1 MKKYIAFAAVAM
13 MMAAAGCQKMN
24 DIQTENQSVKVE
36 FTVADKPSLGA
47 DTKAVKTSWAVGDKI
62 AIALK
67 PSSSENILSEKISK
81 SEYSGI
87 AILLEYTE
95 SGWTA
100 TEKIVPAPGTNGTF
114 YAVHHRGEMKVN
126 FSVIGAVTP
135 ANSYKLSGYQGG
147 ELMSFTGSY
156 SVADNGN
163 ITLGAITMALDSRL
177 MQISTAEILEGNEN
191 TDNDEFAANLW
202 TADEG
207 ETIEQPEKTV
217 KMSIYKNW
225 TSGNT
230 PETMSNWVALSNGS
244 VSVDFS
250 TSSIFVYSTAD
261 QHKTGATPV
270 LNYYNDEI
278 DSDFA
283 FCFAYTGKAA
293 IDISTTSYTF
303 NIERTPEEGAE
314 YTISYD
320 ELYQTVEKSSTR
332 TLEMGKAVKL
342 SDQGWTAVVN

>member
-1 MKKYIAFAAVAM
+1 MKRMIIAAALLIV
-13 MMAAAGCQKMN
+13 AAGCSKLN
-24 DIQTENQSVKVE
+24 DTDTVENTDVKIE
-36 FTVADKPSLGA
+36 FTIAEKPGFGA
-47 DTKAVKTSWAVGDKI
+47 QTKALKTSWAVGDKI

-67 PSSSENILSEKISK
+67 PSSAENILSEKISK

-87 AILLEYTE
+87 AFILEYTE

-100 TEKIVPAPGTNGTF
+100 SEEIVPAPGTNGTF

-126 FSVIGAVTP
+126 FSAIGAVTP

-147 ELMSFTGSY
+147 ELMSFTGNY

-177 MQISTAEILEGNEN
+177 MQVSTAEILEGHEN
-191 TDNDEFAANLW
+191 MDNDEFAANLW

-207 ETIEQPEKTV
+207 DTIEQPEKTV

-250 TSSIFVYSTAD
+250 TSSIFVYSSAD

-293 IDISTTSYTF
+293 IDLSTTSYTF
-303 NIERTPEEGAE
+303 YIERTPEEGAE

-320 ELYQTVEKSSTR
+320 ELYQTVTKSKDR
-332 TLEMGKAVKL
+332 TLAKGKAIKL
-342 SDQGWTAVVN
+342 SDLGWVAVVN

>member
-1 MKKYIAFAAVAM
+1 
-13 MMAAAGCQKMN
+13 
-24 DIQTENQSVKVE
+24 
-36 FTVADKPSLGA
+36 
-47 DTKAVKTSWAVGDKI
+47 
-62 AIALK
+62 
-67 PSSSENILSEKISK
+67 
-81 SEYSGI
+81 
-87 AILLEYTE
+87 
-95 SGWTA
+95 
-100 TEKIVPAPGTNGTF
+100 
-114 YAVHHRGEMKVN
+114 
-126 FSVIGAVTP
+126 
-135 ANSYKLSGYQGG
+135 
-147 ELMSFTGSY
+147 MSFTGNY

-177 MQISTAEILEGNEN
+177 MQVSTAEILEGNEN

-207 ETIEQPEKTV
+207 DTIEQPEKTV

-250 TSSIFVYSTAD
+250 TSSIFVYSSDD

-293 IDISTTSYTF
+293 IDLSTTSYTF
-303 NIERTPEEGAE
+303 YIERTPEEGAE

-320 ELYQTVEKSSTR
+320 ELYQTVTKSKDR
-332 TLEMGKAVKL
+332 TLAKGKAIKL
-342 SDQGWTAVVN
+342 SDLGWVAVMN

>member
-1 MKKYIAFAAVAM
+1 MKRMIIAAALLIV
-13 MMAAAGCQKMN
+13 AAGCSKLN
-24 DIQTENQSVKVE
+24 DTDTVENTDVKIE
-36 FTVADKPSLGA
+36 FTIAEKPGFGA
-47 DTKAVKTSWAVGDKI
+47 QTKALKTSWAVGDKI

-67 PSSSENILSEKISK
+67 PSSAENILSEKISK

-87 AILLEYTE
+87 AFILEYTE

-100 TEKIVPAPGTNGTF
+100 SEEIVPAPGTNGTF

-126 FSVIGAVTP
+126 FSAIGAVTP

-147 ELMSFTGSY
+147 ELMSFTGNY

-177 MQISTAEILEGNEN
+177 MQVSTAEILEGNEN

-207 ETIEQPEKTV
+207 DTIEQPEKTV

-250 TSSIFVYSTAD
+250 TSSIFVYSSAD

-293 IDISTTSYTF
+293 IDLSTTSYTF
-303 NIERTPEEGAE
+303 YIERTPEEGAE

-320 ELYQTVEKSSTR
+320 ELYQTVTKSKDR
-332 TLEMGKAVKL
+332 TLAKGKAIKL
-342 SDQGWTAVVN
+342 SDQN

>member
-1 MKKYIAFAAVAM
+1 MKRMIIAAALLIV
-13 MMAAAGCQKMN
+13 AAGCSKLN
-24 DIQTENQSVKVE
+24 DTDIVENTDVKIE
-36 FTVADKPSLGA
+36 FTIAEKPGFGA
-47 DTKAVKTSWAVGDKI
+47 QTKALKTSWAVGDKI

-67 PSSSENILSEKISK
+67 PSSAENILSEKISK

-87 AILLEYTE
+87 TFILEYTE

-100 TEKIVPAPGTNGTF
+100 TEEIVPDPGTNGTF

-126 FSVIGAVTP
+126 FIAIGAVTP

-147 ELMSFTGSY
+147 ELMSFTGNY

-177 MQISTAEILEGNEN
+177 MQVSTAEILEGNEN
-191 TDNDEFAANLW
+191 TDNDEFL
-202 TADEG
+202 ADLCCADG
-207 ETIEQPEKTV
+207 GDPIDQPEKTV

-250 TSSIFVYSTAD
+250 ESKLFVYSSAD
-261 QHKTGATPV
+261 QYKTGATPV

-278 DSDFA
+278 DCDYA
-283 FCFAYTGKAA
+283 FCFVYTGKAA

-303 NIERTPEEGAE
+303 YIERTPEEGAE

-332 TLEMGKAVKL
+332 TLGMGKAVKL
-342 SDQGWTAVVN
+342 SDQGWVAVMN

>member
-1 MKKYIAFAAVAM
+1 MKRMIIAAALLIV
-13 MMAAAGCQKMN
+13 AAGCSKLN
-24 DIQTENQSVKVE
+24 DTDTVENTDVKIE
-36 FTVADKPSLGA
+36 FTIAEKPGFGA
-47 DTKAVKTSWAVGDKI
+47 QTKALKTSWAVGDKI

-81 SEYSGI
+81 SEHSGI

-177 MQISTAEILEGNEN
+177 MQVSTAEILEGHEN
-191 TDNDEFAANLW
+191 MDNDEFAANLW

-230 PETMSNWVALSNGS
+230 PATMSNWVALSNGS

-303 NIERTPEEGAE
+303 YIERTPEEGAE

>member
-1 MKKYIAFAAVAM
+1 MKRMIIAAALLIV
-13 MMAAAGCQKMN
+13 AAGCSKLN
-24 DIQTENQSVKVE
+24 DTDTVENTDVKIE
-36 FTVADKPSLGA
+36 FTIAEKPGFGA
-47 DTKAVKTSWAVGDKI
+47 QTKALKTSWAMGDKI

-67 PSSSENILSEKISK
+67 PSSAENILSEKISK

-87 AILLEYTE
+87 AFILEYTE

-100 TEKIVPAPGTNGTF
+100 SEEIVPAPGTNGTF

-126 FSVIGAVTP
+126 FSAIGAVTP

-147 ELMSFTGSY
+147 ELISFTGNY

-177 MQISTAEILEGNEN
+177 MQVSTAEILEGHEN
-191 TDNDEFAANLW
+191 MDNDEFAANLW

-230 PETMSNWVALSNGS
+230 PATMSNWVALSNGS

-303 NIERTPEEGAE
+303 YIERTPEEGAE

>member
-1 MKKYIAFAAVAM
+1 MKRMIIAAALLIV
-13 MMAAAGCQKMN
+13 AAGCSKLN
-24 DIQTENQSVKVE
+24 DTDTVENTDVKIE
-36 FTVADKPSLGA
+36 FTIAEKPGFGA
-47 DTKAVKTSWAVGDKI
+47 QTKALKTSWAVGDKI

-67 PSSSENILSEKISK
+67 PSSAENILSEKISK

-87 AILLEYTE
+87 AFILEYSE

-100 TEKIVPAPGTNGTF
+100 CEEIVPAPGTNGTF

-126 FSVIGAVTP
+126 FSAIGAVTP

-147 ELMSFTGSY
+147 ELMSFTGNY

-177 MQISTAEILEGNEN
+177 MQVSTAEILEGHEN
-191 TDNDEFAANLW
+191 MDNDEFAANLW

-207 ETIEQPEKTV
+207 DTIEQPEKTV

-250 TSSIFVYSTAD
+250 TSSIFVYSSDD

-293 IDISTTSYTF
+293 IDLSTTSYTF
-303 NIERTPEEGAE
+303 YIERTPEEGAE

>member
-1 MKKYIAFAAVAM
+1 MKRMIIAAALLIV
-13 MMAAAGCQKMN
+13 AAGCSKLN
-24 DIQTENQSVKVE
+24 DTDTVENTDVKIE
-36 FTVADKPSLGA
+36 FTIAEKPGFGA
-47 DTKAVKTSWAVGDKI
+47 QTKALKTSWAVGDKI

-67 PSSSENILSEKISK
+67 PSSAENILSEKISK

-87 AILLEYTE
+87 AFILEYTE

-100 TEKIVPAPGTNGTF
+100 SEEIVPAPGTNGTF

-230 PETMSNWVALSNGS
+230 PATMSNWVALSNGS

-303 NIERTPEEGAE
+303 YIERTPEEGAE

>member
-1 MKKYIAFAAVAM
+1 MKRMIIAAALLIV
-13 MMAAAGCQKMN
+13 AAGCSKLN
-24 DIQTENQSVKVE
+24 DTDTVENTDVKIE
-36 FTVADKPSLGA
+36 FTIAEKPGFGA
-47 DTKAVKTSWAVGDKI
+47 QTKALKTSWAVGDKI

-67 PSSSENILSEKISK
+67 PSSAENILSEKISK

-87 AILLEYTE
+87 AFILEYTE

-100 TEKIVPAPGTNGTF
+100 SEEIVPAPGTNGTF

-126 FSVIGAVTP
+126 FSAIGAVTP

-147 ELMSFTGSY
+147 ELMSFTGNY

-177 MQISTAEILEGNEN
+177 MQVSTAEILEGHEN
-191 TDNDEFAANLW
+191 MDNDEFAANLW

-230 PETMSNWVALSNGS
+230 PATMSNWVALSNGS

>member
-1 MKKYIAFAAVAM
+1 MKRMIIAAALLIV
-13 MMAAAGCQKMN
+13 AAGCSKLN
-24 DIQTENQSVKVE
+24 DTDTVENTDVKIE
-36 FTVADKPSLGA
+36 FTIAEKPGFGA
-47 DTKAVKTSWAVGDKI
+47 QTKALKTSWAVGDKI

-67 PSSSENILSEKISK
+67 PSSAENILSEKISK

-87 AILLEYTE
+87 AFILEYTE

-100 TEKIVPAPGTNGTF
+100 SEEIVPAPGTNGTF

-126 FSVIGAVTP
+126 FSAIGAVTP

-147 ELMSFTGSY
+147 ELMSFTGNY

-177 MQISTAEILEGNEN
+177 MQVSTAEILEGHEN
-191 TDNDEFAANLW
+191 MDNDEFAANLW

-293 IDISTTSYTF
+293 IDLSTTSYTF
-303 NIERTPEEGAE
+303 YIERTPEEGAE

-320 ELYQTVEKSSTR
+320 ELYQTVTKSEFR
-332 TLEMGKAVKL
+332 TLAKGKAIKL
-342 SDQGWTAVVN
+342 SDQNWIAVMN

>member
-1 MKKYIAFAAVAM
+1 MKRMIIAAALLIV
-13 MMAAAGCQKMN
+13 AAGCSKLN
-24 DIQTENQSVKVE
+24 DTDTVENTDVKIE
-36 FTVADKPSLGA
+36 FTIAEKPGFGA
-47 DTKAVKTSWAVGDKI
+47 QTKALKTSWAVGDKI

-67 PSSSENILSEKISK
+67 PSSAENILSEKISK

-87 AILLEYTE
+87 AFILEYTE

-100 TEKIVPAPGTNGTF
+100 SEEIVPAPGTNGTF

-126 FSVIGAVTP
+126 FSAIGAVTP

-147 ELMSFTGSY
+147 ELMSFTGNY

-177 MQISTAEILEGNEN
+177 MQVSTAEILEGHEN
-191 TDNDEFAANLW
+191 MDNDEFAANLW

-293 IDISTTSYTF
+293 IDLSTTSYTF
-303 NIERTPEEGAE
+303 YIERTPEEGAE
-314 YTISYD
+314 YSISYD
-320 ELYQTVEKSSTR
+320 ELYQTVTKSEFR
-332 TLEMGKAVKL
+332 TLAKGKAIKL
-342 SDQGWTAVVN
+342 SDQNWIAVMN

>member
-1 MKKYIAFAAVAM
+1 MKRMIIAAALLIV
-13 MMAAAGCQKMN
+13 AAGCSKLN
-24 DIQTENQSVKVE
+24 DTDTVENTDVKIE
-36 FTVADKPSLGA
+36 FTIAEKPGFGA
-47 DTKAVKTSWAVGDKI
+47 QTKALKTSWAVGDKI

-67 PSSSENILSEKISK
+67 PSSAENILSEKISK

-87 AILLEYTE
+87 AFILEYTE

-100 TEKIVPAPGTNGTF
+100 SEEIVPAPGTNGTF

-126 FSVIGAVTP
+126 FSAIGAVTP

-147 ELMSFTGSY
+147 ELMSFTGNY

-177 MQISTAEILEGNEN
+177 MQVSTAEILEGNEN

-230 PETMSNWVALSNGS
+230 PATMSNWVALSNGS

-303 NIERTPEEGAE
+303 YIERTPEEGAE

>member
-1 MKKYIAFAAVAM
+1 MKRMIIAAALLIV
-13 MMAAAGCQKMN
+13 AAGCSKLN
-24 DIQTENQSVKVE
+24 DTDTVENTDVKIE
-36 FTVADKPSLGA
+36 FTIAEKPGFGA
-47 DTKAVKTSWAVGDKI
+47 QTKALKTSWAVGDKI

-67 PSSSENILSEKISK
+67 PSSAENILSEKISK

-87 AILLEYTE
+87 AFILEYTE

-100 TEKIVPAPGTNGTF
+100 SEEIVPAPGTNGTF

-126 FSVIGAVTP
+126 FSAIGAVTP

-147 ELMSFTGSY
+147 ELMSFTGNY

-177 MQISTAEILEGNEN
+177 MQVSTAEILEGHEN
-191 TDNDEFAANLW
+191 MDNDEFAANLW

-207 ETIEQPEKTV
+207 DTIEQPEKTV

-250 TSSIFVYSTAD
+250 KSSIFVYSSAD
-261 QHKTGATPV
+261 QHKIGATPV

-278 DSDFA
+278 DSYFA

-293 IDISTTSYTF
+293 IDLSTTSYTF
-303 NIERTPEEGAE
+303 YIERTPEEGAE

-320 ELYQTVEKSSTR
+320 ELYQTVTKTEGR
-332 TLEMGKAVKL
+332 TLAKGKAIKL
-342 SDQGWTAVVN
+342 SDQNWIAVMN

>member
-1 MKKYIAFAAVAM
+1 MKRMIIAAALLIV
-13 MMAAAGCQKMN
+13 AAGCSKLN
-24 DIQTENQSVKVE
+24 DTDTVENTDVKIE
-36 FTVADKPSLGA
+36 FTIAEKPGFGA
-47 DTKAVKTSWAVGDKI
+47 QTKALKTSWAVGDKI

-67 PSSSENILSEKISK
+67 PSSAENILSEKISK

-87 AILLEYTE
+87 AFILEYTE

-100 TEKIVPAPGTNGTF
+100 SEEIVPAPGTNGTF

-126 FSVIGAVTP
+126 FSAIGAVTP

-147 ELMSFTGSY
+147 ELMSFTGNY

-177 MQISTAEILEGNEN
+177 MQVSTAEILEGHEN
-191 TDNDEFAANLW
+191 MDNDEFAANLW

-230 PETMSNWVALSNGS
+230 PATMSNWVALSNGS

-293 IDISTTSYTF
+293 IDLSTTSYTF
-303 NIERTPEEGAE
+303 YIERTPEEGAE

-320 ELYQTVEKSSTR
+320 ELYQTVTKSKDR
-332 TLEMGKAVKL
+332 TLAKGKAIKL
-342 SDQGWTAVVN
+342 SDQNWIAVMN

>member
-1 MKKYIAFAAVAM
+1 MKRMIIAAALLIV
-13 MMAAAGCQKMN
+13 AAGCSKLN
-24 DIQTENQSVKVE
+24 DTDTVENTDVKIE
-36 FTVADKPSLGA
+36 FTIAEKPGFGA
-47 DTKAVKTSWAVGDKI
+47 QTKALKTSWAVGDKI

-67 PSSSENILSEKISK
+67 PSSAENILSEKISK

-87 AILLEYTE
+87 AFILEYTE

-100 TEKIVPAPGTNGTF
+100 SEEIVPAPGTNGTF

-126 FSVIGAVTP
+126 FSAIGAVTP

-230 PETMSNWVALSNGS
+230 PATMSNWVALSNGS

>member
-1 MKKYIAFAAVAM
+1 MKRMIIAAALLIV
-13 MMAAAGCQKMN
+13 AAGCSKLN
-24 DIQTENQSVKVE
+24 DTDTVENTDVKIE
-36 FTVADKPSLGA
+36 FTIAEKPGFGA
-47 DTKAVKTSWAVGDKI
+47 QTKALKTSWAVGDKI

-67 PSSSENILSEKISK
+67 PSSAENILSEKISK

-87 AILLEYTE
+87 AFILEYTE

-100 TEKIVPAPGTNGTF
+100 SEEIVPAPGTNGTF

-126 FSVIGAVTP
+126 FSAIGAVTP

-147 ELMSFTGSY
+147 ELMSFTGNY

-177 MQISTAEILEGNEN
+177 MQVSTAEILEGYEN
-191 TDNDEFAANLW
+191 MDNDEFAANLW

-207 ETIEQPEKTV
+207 DTIEQPEKTV

-250 TSSIFVYSTAD
+250 TSSIFVYSSAD

-293 IDISTTSYTF
+293 IDLSTTSYTF
-303 NIERTPEEGAE
+303 YIERTPEEGAE

-320 ELYQTVEKSSTR
+320 ELYQTVTKSKDR
-332 TLEMGKAVKL
+332 TLAKGKAIKL
-342 SDQGWTAVVN
+342 SDLGWVAVVN

>member
-1 MKKYIAFAAVAM
+1 MKRMIIAAALLIV
-13 MMAAAGCQKMN
+13 AAGCSKLN
-24 DIQTENQSVKVE
+24 DTDTVENTDVKIE
-36 FTVADKPSLGA
+36 FTIAEKPGFGA
-47 DTKAVKTSWAVGDKI
+47 QTKALKTSWAVGDKI

-67 PSSSENILSEKISK
+67 PSSAENILSEKISK

-87 AILLEYTE
+87 AFILEYTE

-100 TEKIVPAPGTNGTF
+100 SEEIVPAPGTNGTF

-126 FSVIGAVTP
+126 FSAIGAVTP

-147 ELMSFTGSY
+147 ELMSFTGNY

-230 PETMSNWVALSNGS
+230 PATMSNWVALSNGS

-303 NIERTPEEGAE
+303 YIERTPEEGAE

>member
-1 MKKYIAFAAVAM
+1 M
-13 MMAAAGCQKMN
+13 
-24 DIQTENQSVKVE
+24 
-36 FTVADKPSLGA
+36 P
-47 DTKAVKTSWAVGDKI
+47 KT
-62 AIALK
+62 
-67 PSSSENILSEKISK
+67 
-81 SEYSGI
+81 
-87 AILLEYTE
+87 
-95 SGWTA
+95 
-100 TEKIVPAPGTNGTF
+100 VPAPGTNGTF

-177 MQISTAEILEGNEN
+177 MQVSTAEILEGNEN

-230 PETMSNWVALSNGS
+230 PATMSNWVALSNGS

-250 TSSIFVYSTAD
+250 TSSIFVYSSDD

-293 IDISTTSYTF
+293 IDLSTTSYTF
-303 NIERTPEEGAE
+303 YIERTPEEGAE

-320 ELYQTVEKSSTR
+320 ELYQTVTKSKDR
-332 TLEMGKAVKL
+332 TLAKGKAIKL
-342 SDQGWTAVVN
+342 SDLGWVAVMN

>member
-1 MKKYIAFAAVAM
+1 MKRMIIAAALLIV
-13 MMAAAGCQKMN
+13 AAGCSKLN
-24 DIQTENQSVKVE
+24 DTDTVENTDVKIE
-36 FTVADKPSLGA
+36 FTIAEKPGFGA
-47 DTKAVKTSWAVGDKI
+47 QTKALKTSWAVGDKI

-67 PSSSENILSEKISK
+67 PSSAENILSEKISK

-87 AILLEYTE
+87 AFILEYTE

-100 TEKIVPAPGTNGTF
+100 SEEIVPAPGTNGTF

-126 FSVIGAVTP
+126 FSAIGAVTP

-147 ELMSFTGSY
+147 ELMSFTGNY

-177 MQISTAEILEGNEN
+177 MQVSTAEILEGHEN
-191 TDNDEFAANLW
+191 MDNDEFAANLW

-230 PETMSNWVALSNGS
+230 PATMSNWVALSNGS

-250 TSSIFVYSTAD
+250 KSSIFVYSSDD

-303 NIERTPEEGAE
+303 YIERTPEEGAE

>member
-1 MKKYIAFAAVAM
+1 MKRMIIAAALLIV
-13 MMAAAGCQKMN
+13 AAGCSKLN
-24 DIQTENQSVKVE
+24 DTDTVENTDVKIE
-36 FTVADKPSLGA
+36 FTIAEKPGFGA
-47 DTKAVKTSWAVGDKI
+47 QTKALKTSWAVGDKI

-67 PSSSENILSEKISK
+67 PSSAENILSEKISK

-87 AILLEYTE
+87 AFILEYTE

-100 TEKIVPAPGTNGTF
+100 TEEIVPDPGTNGTF

-126 FSVIGAVTP
+126 FIAIGAVTP

-147 ELMSFTGSY
+147 ELMSFTGNY

-177 MQISTAEILEGNEN
+177 MQVSTAEILEGYEN
-191 TDNDEFAANLW
+191 MDNDEFAANLW

-207 ETIEQPEKTV
+207 DTIEQPEKTV

-250 TSSIFVYSTAD
+250 KSSIFVYSSAD

-293 IDISTTSYTF
+293 IDLSTTSYTF
-303 NIERTPEEGAE
+303 YIERTSEEGAE

-320 ELYQTVEKSSTR
+320 ELYQTVTKSEDR
-332 TLEMGKAVKL
+332 TLAKGKAIKL
-342 SDQGWTAVVN
+342 SDLGWVAVVN

>member
-1 MKKYIAFAAVAM
+1 MKRMIIAAALLIV
-13 MMAAAGCQKMN
+13 AAGCSKLN
-24 DIQTENQSVKVE
+24 DTDTVENTDVKIE
-36 FTVADKPSLGA
+36 FTIAEKPGFGA
-47 DTKAVKTSWAVGDKI
+47 QTKALKTSWAVGDKI

-67 PSSSENILSEKISK
+67 PSSAENILSEKISK

-87 AILLEYTE
+87 AFILEYTE

-100 TEKIVPAPGTNGTF
+100 TEEIVPDPGTNGTF

-126 FSVIGAVTP
+126 FIAIGAVTP

-147 ELMSFTGSY
+147 ELMSFTGNY

-177 MQISTAEILEGNEN
+177 MQVSTAEILEGYEN
-191 TDNDEFAANLW
+191 MDNDEFAANLW

-207 ETIEQPEKTV
+207 DTIEQPEKTV

-250 TSSIFVYSTAD
+250 KSSIFVYSSAD

-293 IDISTTSYTF
+293 IDLSTTSYTF
-303 NIERTPEEGAE
+303 YIERTPEEGAE

-320 ELYQTVEKSSTR
+320 ELYQTVTKSKDR
-332 TLEMGKAVKL
+332 TLATGKAIKL
-342 SDQGWTAVVN
+342 SDQDWIAVMN

>member
-1 MKKYIAFAAVAM
+1 MKRMIIAAALLIV
-13 MMAAAGCQKMN
+13 AAGCSKLN
-24 DIQTENQSVKVE
+24 DTDTVENTDVKIE
-36 FTVADKPSLGA
+36 FTIAEKPGFGA
-47 DTKAVKTSWAVGDKI
+47 QTKALKTSWAVGDKI

-67 PSSSENILSEKISK
+67 PSSAENILSEKISK

-87 AILLEYTE
+87 AFILEYTE

-100 TEKIVPAPGTNGTF
+100 TEEIVPDPGTNGTF

-126 FSVIGAVTP
+126 FIAIGAVTP

-147 ELMSFTGSY
+147 ELMSFTGNY

-177 MQISTAEILEGNEN
+177 MQVSTAEILEGYEN
-191 TDNDEFAANLW
+191 MDNDEFAANLW

-207 ETIEQPEKTV
+207 DTIEQPEKTV

-250 TSSIFVYSTAD
+250 KSSIFVYSSAD

-293 IDISTTSYTF
+293 IDLSTTSYTF
-303 NIERTPEEGAE
+303 YIERTPEEGAE

-320 ELYQTVEKSSTR
+320 ELYQTVTKTEDR
-332 TLEMGKAVKL
+332 TLAKGKAIKL
-342 SDQGWTAVVN
+342 SDLGWVAVVN

>member
-1 MKKYIAFAAVAM
+1 MKRMIIAAALLIV
-13 MMAAAGCQKMN
+13 AAGCSKLN
-24 DIQTENQSVKVE
+24 DTDTVENTDVKIE
-36 FTVADKPSLGA
+36 FTIAEKPGFGA
-47 DTKAVKTSWAVGDKI
+47 QTKALKTSWAVGDKI

-67 PSSSENILSEKISK
+67 PSSAENILSEKISK

-87 AILLEYTE
+87 AFILEYTE

-100 TEKIVPAPGTNGTF
+100 SEEIVPAPGTNGTF

-126 FSVIGAVTP
+126 FSAIGAVTP

-147 ELMSFTGSY
+147 ELMSFTGNY

-177 MQISTAEILEGNEN
+177 MQVSTAEILEGHEN
-191 TDNDEFAANLW
+191 MDNDEFAANLW

-207 ETIEQPEKTV
+207 DTIEQPEKTV

-250 TSSIFVYSTAD
+250 KSSIFVYSSDD

-303 NIERTPEEGAE
+303 YIERTPEEGAE

-320 ELYQTVEKSSTR
+320 ELYQTVTKSEFR
-332 TLEMGKAVKL
+332 TLAKGKAIKL
-342 SDQGWTAVVN
+342 SDQNWIAVMN

>member
-1 MKKYIAFAAVAM
+1 MKKMIIAAALLIV
-13 MMAAAGCQKMN
+13 AAGCSKLN
-24 DIQTENQSVKVE
+24 DTDTVENTDVKIE
-36 FTVADKPSLGA
+36 FTIAEKPGFGA
-47 DTKAVKTSWAVGDKI
+47 QTKALKTSWAVGDKI

-67 PSSSENILSEKISK
+67 PSSAENILSEKISK

-87 AILLEYTE
+87 AFILEYTE

-100 TEKIVPAPGTNGTF
+100 SEEIVPAPGTNGTF

-147 ELMSFTGSY
+147 ELMSFTGNY

-177 MQISTAEILEGNEN
+177 MQVSTAEILEGHEN
-191 TDNDEFAANLW
+191 MDNDEFAANLW

-207 ETIEQPEKTV
+207 DTIEQPEKTV

-250 TSSIFVYSTAD
+250 KSSIFVYSTAD

-303 NIERTPEEGAE
+303 YIERTPEEGAE

-320 ELYQTVEKSSTR
+320 ELYQTVE
-332 TLEMGKAVKL
+332 
-342 SDQGWTAVVN
+342 

>member
-1 MKKYIAFAAVAM
+1 MKRMIIAAALLIV
-13 MMAAAGCQKMN
+13 AAGCSKLN
-24 DIQTENQSVKVE
+24 DTDTVENTDVKIE
-36 FTVADKPSLGA
+36 FTIAEKPGFGA
-47 DTKAVKTSWAVGDKI
+47 QTKALKTSWAVGDKI

-67 PSSSENILSEKISK
+67 PSSAENILSEKISK

-87 AILLEYTE
+87 AFILEYTE

-100 TEKIVPAPGTNGTF
+100 SEEIVPAPGTNGTF

-126 FSVIGAVTP
+126 FSAIGAVTP

-147 ELMSFTGSY
+147 ELMSFTGNY

-177 MQISTAEILEGNEN
+177 MQVSTAEILEGHEN
-191 TDNDEFAANLW
+191 MDNDEFAANLW

-207 ETIEQPEKTV
+207 DTIEQPEKTV

-250 TSSIFVYSTAD
+250 KSSIFVYSSDD

-293 IDISTTSYTF
+293 IDLSTTSYTF
-303 NIERTPEEGAE
+303 YIERTPEEGAE

-320 ELYQTVEKSSTR
+320 ELYQTVTKSEFR
-332 TLEMGKAVKL
+332 TLAKGKAIKL
-342 SDQGWTAVVN
+342 SDQNWIAVMN

>member
-1 MKKYIAFAAVAM
+1 MKRMIIAAALLIV
-13 MMAAAGCQKMN
+13 AAGCSKLN
-24 DIQTENQSVKVE
+24 DTDTVENTDVKIE
-36 FTVADKPSLGA
+36 FTIAEKPGFGA
-47 DTKAVKTSWAVGDKI
+47 QTKALKTSWAVGDKI

-67 PSSSENILSEKISK
+67 PSSAENILSEKISK

-87 AILLEYTE
+87 AFILEYTE

-100 TEKIVPAPGTNGTF
+100 SEEIVPAPGTNGTF

-126 FSVIGAVTP
+126 FSAIGAVTP

-147 ELMSFTGSY
+147 ELMSFTGNY

-177 MQISTAEILEGNEN
+177 MQVSTAEILEGYEN
-191 TDNDEFAANLW
+191 MDNDEFAANLW

-207 ETIEQPEKTV
+207 DTIEQPEKTV

-225 TSGNT
+225 TAGDT
-230 PETMSNWVALSNGS
+230 PETMSGWVALSQGS

-250 TSSIFVYSTAD
+250 ESKLFVYSSDD
-261 QHKTGATPV
+261 QYKTGAVPV
-270 LNYYNDEI
+270 LNYYD
-278 DSDFA
+278 DFDCDYA
-283 FCFAYTGKAA
+283 FCFAYTGGKSLEL
-293 IDISTTSYTF
+293 ISKYTF
-303 NIERTPEEGAE
+303 YIERTPEAGAE

-320 ELYQTVEKSSTR
+320 ELYLTVAKSDNR
-332 TLEMGKAVKL
+332 TLGMRKAIKL
-342 SDQGWTAVVN
+342 SDQGWTAVMN

>member
-1 MKKYIAFAAVAM
+1 MKRMIIAAALLIV
-13 MMAAAGCQKMN
+13 AAGCSKLN
-24 DIQTENQSVKVE
+24 DTDTVENTDVKIE
-36 FTVADKPSLGA
+36 FTIAEKPGFGA
-47 DTKAVKTSWAVGDKI
+47 QTKALKTSWAVGDKI

-87 AILLEYTE
+87 AFILEYTE

-100 TEKIVPAPGTNGTF
+100 TEEIVPDPGTNGTF

-126 FSVIGAVTP
+126 FIAIGAVTP

-147 ELMSFTGSY
+147 ELMSFTGNY

-177 MQISTAEILEGNEN
+177 MQVSTAEILEGYEN
-191 TDNDEFAANLW
+191 MDNDEFAANLW

-207 ETIEQPEKTV
+207 DTIEQPEKTV

-250 TSSIFVYSTAD
+250 KSSIFVYSSAD

-293 IDISTTSYTF
+293 IDLSTTSYTF
-303 NIERTPEEGAE
+303 YIERTPEEGAE

-320 ELYQTVEKSSTR
+320 ELYQTVTKSEDR
-332 TLEMGKAVKL
+332 TLAKGKAIKL
-342 SDQGWTAVVN
+342 SDLGWVAVVN

>member
-1 MKKYIAFAAVAM
+1 MKRMIIAAALLIV
-13 MMAAAGCQKMN
+13 AAGCSKLN
-24 DIQTENQSVKVE
+24 DTDTVENTDVKIE
-36 FTVADKPSLGA
+36 FTIAEKPGFGA
-47 DTKAVKTSWAVGDKI
+47 QTKALKTSWAVGDKI

-67 PSSSENILSEKISK
+67 PSSAENILSEKISK

-87 AILLEYTE
+87 AFILEYTE

-100 TEKIVPAPGTNGTF
+100 SEEIVPAPGTNGTF

-126 FSVIGAVTP
+126 FSAIGAVTP

-147 ELMSFTGSY
+147 ELMSFTGNY

-177 MQISTAEILEGNEN
+177 MQVSTAEILEGNEN

-207 ETIEQPEKTV
+207 DTIEQPEKTV

-250 TSSIFVYSTAD
+250 TSSIFVYSSAD

-293 IDISTTSYTF
+293 IDLSTTSYTF
-303 NIERTPEEGAE
+303 YIERTPEEGAE

-320 ELYQTVEKSSTR
+320 ELYQTVTKSKDR
-332 TLEMGKAVKL
+332 TLAKGKAIKL
-342 SDQGWTAVVN
+342 SDLGWVAVVN

>member
-1 MKKYIAFAAVAM
+1 MKRMIIAAALLIV
-13 MMAAAGCQKMN
+13 AAGCSKLN
-24 DIQTENQSVKVE
+24 DTDTVENTDVKIE
-36 FTVADKPSLGA
+36 FTIAEKPGFGA
-47 DTKAVKTSWAVGDKI
+47 QTKALKTSWAVGDKI

-67 PSSSENILSEKISK
+67 PSSAENILSEKISK

-87 AILLEYTE
+87 AFILEYTE

-100 TEKIVPAPGTNGTF
+100 SEEIVPAPGTNGTF

-126 FSVIGAVTP
+126 FSAIGAVTP

-147 ELMSFTGSY
+147 ELMSFTGNY

-177 MQISTAEILEGNEN
+177 MQVSTAEILEGYEN
-191 TDNDEFAANLW
+191 MDNDEFAANLW

-293 IDISTTSYTF
+293 IDLSTTSYTF
-303 NIERTPEEGAE
+303 YIERTPEEGAE

-320 ELYQTVEKSSTR
+320 ELYQTVTKSEFR
-332 TLEMGKAVKL
+332 TLAKGKAIKL
-342 SDQGWTAVVN
+342 SDQNWIAVMN

>member
-1 MKKYIAFAAVAM
+1 MKRMIIAAALLIV
-13 MMAAAGCQKMN
+13 AAGCSKLN
-24 DIQTENQSVKVE
+24 DTDTVENTDVKIE
-36 FTVADKPSLGA
+36 FTIAEKPGFGA
-47 DTKAVKTSWAVGDKI
+47 QTKALKTSWAVGDKI

-87 AILLEYTE
+87 AFILEYTE

-100 TEKIVPAPGTNGTF
+100 TEEIVPDPGTNGTF

-126 FSVIGAVTP
+126 FFAIGAVTP

-230 PETMSNWVALSNGS
+230 PATMSNWVALSNGS

-303 NIERTPEEGAE
+303 YIERTPEEGAE

>member
-1 MKKYIAFAAVAM
+1 MKRMIIAAALLIV
-13 MMAAAGCQKMN
+13 AAGCSKLN
-24 DIQTENQSVKVE
+24 DTDTVENTDVKIE
-36 FTVADKPSLGA
+36 FTIAEKPGFGA
-47 DTKAVKTSWAVGDKI
+47 QTKALKTSWAVGDKI

-67 PSSSENILSEKISK
+67 PSSAENILSEKISK

-147 ELMSFTGSY
+147 ELMSFTGNY

-177 MQISTAEILEGNEN
+177 MQVSTAEILEGHEN
-191 TDNDEFAANLW
+191 MDNDEFAANLW

-230 PETMSNWVALSNGS
+230 PATMSNWVALSNGS

-303 NIERTPEEGAE
+303 YIERTPEEGAE

>member
-1 MKKYIAFAAVAM
+1 MKRMIIAAALLIV
-13 MMAAAGCQKMN
+13 AAGCSKLN
-24 DIQTENQSVKVE
+24 DTDTVENTDVKIE
-36 FTVADKPSLGA
+36 FTIAEKPGFGA
-47 DTKAVKTSWAVGDKI
+47 QTKALKTSWAVGDKI

-87 AILLEYTE
+87 AFILEYTE

-100 TEKIVPAPGTNGTF
+100 TEEIVPDPGTNGTF

-126 FSVIGAVTP
+126 FFAIGAVTP

-147 ELMSFTGSY
+147 ELMSFTGNY

-230 PETMSNWVALSNGS
+230 PATMSNWVALSNGS

-303 NIERTPEEGAE
+303 YIERTPEEGAE

>member
-1 MKKYIAFAAVAM
+1 MKRMIIAAALLIV
-13 MMAAAGCQKMN
+13 AAGCSKLN
-24 DIQTENQSVKVE
+24 DTDTVENTDVKIE
-36 FTVADKPSLGA
+36 FTIAEKPGFGA
-47 DTKAVKTSWAVGDKI
+47 QTKALKTSWAVGDKI

-67 PSSSENILSEKISK
+67 PSSAENILSEKISK

-87 AILLEYTE
+87 AFILEYTE

-100 TEKIVPAPGTNGTF
+100 SEEIVPAPGTNGTF

-126 FSVIGAVTP
+126 FSAIGAVTP

-147 ELMSFTGSY
+147 ELMSFTGNY

-177 MQISTAEILEGNEN
+177 MQVSTAEILEGHEN
-191 TDNDEFAANLW
+191 MDNDEFAANLW

-230 PETMSNWVALSNGS
+230 PATMSNWVALSNGS

-283 FCFAYTGKAA
+283 FCFVYTGKAA

-303 NIERTPEEGAE
+303 YIERTPEEGAE

>member
-1 MKKYIAFAAVAM
+1 MKRMIIAAALLIV
-13 MMAAAGCQKMN
+13 AAGCSKLN
-24 DIQTENQSVKVE
+24 DTDTVENTDVKIE
-36 FTVADKPSLGA
+36 FTIAEKPGFGA
-47 DTKAVKTSWAVGDKI
+47 QTKALKTSWAVGDKI

-67 PSSSENILSEKISK
+67 PSSAENILSEKISK

-87 AILLEYTE
+87 AFILEYTE

-100 TEKIVPAPGTNGTF
+100 SEEIVPAPGTNGTF

-126 FSVIGAVTP
+126 FSAIGAVTP

-147 ELMSFTGSY
+147 ELMSFTGNY

-177 MQISTAEILEGNEN
+177 MQVSTAEILEGHEN
-191 TDNDEFAANLW
+191 MDNDEFAANLW

-207 ETIEQPEKTV
+207 DTIEQPEKTV

-230 PETMSNWVALSNGS
+230 PATMSNWVALSNGS